1 MCGKALAGSNP
12 ARLITGH
19 EQQGEETQH
28 RRVQDASAETVR
40 IAGTMDS
47 KPNVPRLLRRHN
59 ASDVSSSRRITER
72 VVVDPAPAVCC
83 RRDFA
88 SPRRHSAAGA
98 FT

>member
-1 MCGKALAGSNP
+1 M
-12 ARLITGH
+12 
-19 EQQGEETQH
+19 QQGEETQC

-72 VVVDPAPAVCC
+72 VVVITSGGVDSDTRAMRIACSNQQI
-83 RRDFA
+83 A
-88 SPRRHSAAGA
+88 
-98 FT
+98 